1 LFLRIPIFLPFF
13 FFFILYF
20 SISTAGAVDL
30 GKDFAQLR
38 DRQYYIRVG
47 LENPEL
53 AGERT
58 AVRVV
63 CDGEFVIHD
72 QAGKVL
78 YTGTGDFPVKVT
90 YGGSGSSLSLTYY
103 YILNTYAATQR
114 KEADAYAERVSSLL
128 KRPVDVLPDPR
139 SSSGKLAVMFGPL
152 TTAEKNAAERAI
164 KQAFPSAELY
174 RPSSSGSSGGTSRL
188 EVRDARGRILAQ
200 TSGFIGFRPKQ
211 REGLIRVKHMRE
223 SYAAWAEP
231 GMWRTK
237 DDNRAYRGMIEVW
250 VNPKKRLS
258 IINRVFLEHYLYG
271 VVQPEIGAN
280 APFEMKKVQAVISRS
295 EVIAKL
301 RMHRHEGWHYDMCDQ
316 QCCQV
321 YKGALV
327 ESPDSNAAVEA
338 TWGQVCVY
346 GDNIA
351 DAVYSHSCGGAT
363 ANTEDLWGGDAKPY
377 LRSTMDSAA
386 YKEQPELSSDSAAR
400 RFLTANPPCFCNPNQ
415 KGFPDPKESYF
426 RWTQS
431 YTAEALT
438 KQIRESEGSSVGRV
452 VDIRVST
459 RTKSGRVKRLSVTT
473 SNGGV
478 VSLSGEMSIRGA
490 LRIKS
495 TFFVI
500 EPEYDG
506 QRRLSRVTIRGA
518 GYGHGVGLCQMGA
531 IMMAK
536 YGYNY
541 LDILKHYFHGVGIWR
556 IYQ

>member
-1 LFLRIPIFLPFF
+1 M
-13 FFFILYF
+13 
-20 SISTAGAVDL
+20 DL
-30 GKDFAQLR
+30 GKDFSELR
-38 DRQYYIRVG
+38 ERQYYIRVG
-47 LENPEL
+47 LEDSEIG
-53 AGERT
+53 GERT

-78 YTGTGDFPVKVT
+78 YTGPANFPVKVT
-90 YGGSGSSLSLTYY
+90 YGSSGGALTLTYY
-103 YILNTYAATQR
+103 YILNTYSEAQR
-114 KEADAYAERVSSLL
+114 EEADAYAERVSSLL

-139 SSSGKLAVMFGPL
+139 ATSSNKLAVLFGPL
-152 TTAEKNAAERAI
+152 TTAEKNAIERAV

-174 RPSSSGSSGGTSRL
+174 RPSSGSGGSGNV
-188 EVRDARGRILAQ
+188 EARDARGRVLVR

-211 REGLIRVKHMRE
+211 RDGLTRVRHIRE

-237 DDNRAYRGMIEVW
+237 DNRAYRGMIEVW

-258 IINRVFLEHYLYG
+258 IVNRVFLEHYLYG

-301 RMHRHEGWHYDMCDQ
+301 RMHRHDGWHYDMCDQ

-351 DAVYSHSCGGAT
+351 DAVYSHSCGGVT
-363 ANTEDLWGGDAKPY
+363 AGSEDVWGGEAKAY

-386 YKEQPELSSDSAAR
+386 YKEQPALSGDEAAR
-400 RFLTANPPCFCNPNQ
+400 RFLSSNAPCFCNPNQ
-415 KGFPDPKESYF
+415 KGFPDPKESSF

-431 YTAEALT
+431 YTAATLA
-438 KQIRESEGSSVGRV
+438 QQLSDSQGGNVGRV
-452 VDIRVST
+452 LDVRVVT
-459 RTKSGRVKRLSVTT
+459 RAKSGRVKRLDVAT
-473 SNGGV
+473 SNKGV
-478 VSLSGEMSIRGA
+478 VSLTREMSIRGA
-490 LRIKS
+490 LKIKS
-495 TFFVI
+495 TFFVL
-500 EPEYDG
+500 EPQYDG
-506 QRRLSRVTIRGA
+506 QRRLARLTVRGA
-518 GYGHGVGLCQMGA
+518 GYGHGVGLCQVGA

-541 LDILKHYFHGVGIWR
+541 LDILKHYFRGVSIWR

>member
-1 LFLRIPIFLPFF
+1 
-13 FFFILYF
+13 
-20 SISTAGAVDL
+20 VDL
-30 GKDFAQLR
+30 GKDFSQLR
-38 DRQYYIRVG
+38 DRQYYIRIG
-47 LENPEL
+47 LENSEIG
-53 AGERT
+53 GERT
-58 AVRVV
+58 SVRVV

-78 YTGTGDFPVKVT
+78 YTGAGDYPVKVT
-90 YGGSGSSLSLTYY
+90 YGGSGGSLSLTYY
-103 YILNTYAATQR
+103 YILKTYPASQR
-114 KEADAYAERVSSLL
+114 KDADAFAERVSGLL
-128 KRPVDVLPDPR
+128 KRPVDVSSDPR
-139 SSSGKLAVMFGPL
+139 SNANELAVMFGPL
-152 TTAEKNAAERAI
+152 TTAEKNAAAPAI
-164 KQAFPSAELY
+164 KKAFPAAELY
-174 RPSSSGSSGGTSRL
+174 RPSSSSAGGPNRL
-188 EVRDARGRILAQ
+188 EVRNAQGRILAQ
-200 TSGFIGFRPKQ
+200 ASGFIGFRPKK
-211 REGLIRVKHMRE
+211 RDGLTRVKHVSE
-223 SYAAWAEP
+223 GDTSWAEP
-231 GMWRTK
+231 GIWRVK
-237 DDNRAYRGMIEVW
+237 DKKLAYRGMIEVW

-301 RMHRHEGWHYDMCDQ
+301 RMHRHDGWHYDMCDQ

-321 YKGALV
+321 YKGAMV

-351 DAVYSHSCGGAT
+351 DAVYSHSCGGVT
-363 ANTEDLWGGDAKPY
+363 ASTEDLWGGEPKAY
-377 LRSTMDSAA
+377 LHSTMDSAA
-386 YKEQPELSSDSAAR
+386 YKEQPDLSSAAAAR
-400 RFLTANPPCFCNPNQ
+400 QFLTSNAPCFCNPNQ

-431 YTAEALT
+431 YTAEALA

-452 VDIRVST
+452 VDIQIST
-459 RTKSGRVKRLSVTT
+459 RTKSGRVKRLNVTT

-490 LRIKS
+490 LKIKS
-495 TFFVI
+495 TFFVL
-500 EPEYDG
+500 EPQYDG
-506 QRRLSRVTIRGA
+506 QRRLTRVTIRGA

-541 LDILKHYFHGVGIWR
+541 LDILKHYFQGVGIWR

>member
-1 LFLRIPIFLPFF
+1 LFLRIPLFLALSFVFPLL
-13 FFFILYF
+13 IPL
-20 SISTAGAVDL
+20 SPVEAVDL

-47 LENPEL
+47 LEDSEIG
-53 AGERT
+53 GERT

-90 YGGSGSSLSLTYY
+90 YGGSGASLSLTYY
-103 YILNTYAATQR
+103 YILNTYPAAQR
-114 KEADAYAERVSSLL
+114 KEADAYAGRVSNLL
-128 KRPVDVLPDPR
+128 KRPVNVQSDPR
-139 SSSGKLAVMFGPL
+139 SNSSQLAVMFGPL
-152 TTAEKNAAERAI
+152 TTAEKNATEPAI
-164 KQAFPSAELY
+164 KKAFPAAELY
-174 RPSSSGSSGGTSRL
+174 RPPSGTSGPDRL
-188 EVRDARGRILAQ
+188 EVRDVQGRVLAQ
-200 TSGFIGFRPKQ
+200 ASGFIGFRPKQ
-211 REGLIRVKHMRE
+211 RDGLTRVKHVKE
-223 SYAAWAEP
+223 NYTGWAEP

-237 DDNRAYRGMIEVW
+237 DNRAYRGMIEVW

-258 IINRVFLEHYLYG
+258 IVNRVFLEHYLYG

-321 YKGALV
+321 YKGAMV

-351 DAVYSHSCGGAT
+351 DAVYSHSCGGVT
-363 ANTEDLWGGDAKPY
+363 ASTEDLWGGETKAY
-377 LRSTMDSAA
+377 LHSVMDSAA
-386 YKEQPELSSDSAAR
+386 YKEQPDLSSDAAAR
-400 RFLTANPPCFCNPNQ
+400 QFLTSNAPCFCNPNQ
-415 KGFPDPKESYF
+415 KGFPDPTESRF
-426 RWTQS
+426 RWTQT
-431 YTAEALT
+431 YTAETLAQ
-438 KQIRESEGSSVGRV
+438 QIRSSEGGSIGRV
-452 VDIRVST
+452 LDIRVAS
-459 RTKSGRVKRLSVTT
+459 RAKSGRVKRVDVVT

-478 VSLSGEMSIRGA
+478 VSLTREMSIRGA
-490 LRIKS
+490 LKIKS

-500 EPEYDG
+500 EPQYDG
-506 QRRLSRVTIRGA
+506 QRHLTRVAIRGA
-518 GYGHGVGLCQMGA
+518 GYGHGVGLCQVGA

-541 LDILKHYFHGVGIWR
+541 LDILKHYFQGVGIWR